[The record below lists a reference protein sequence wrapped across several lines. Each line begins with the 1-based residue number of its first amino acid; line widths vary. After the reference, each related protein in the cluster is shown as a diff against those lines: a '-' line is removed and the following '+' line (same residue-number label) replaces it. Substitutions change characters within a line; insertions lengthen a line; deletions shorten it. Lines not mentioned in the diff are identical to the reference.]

1 MQEEN
6 PDGKKPPTLAIS
18 EKDPYMAVFY
28 CGHRIA
34 GGLCQQSQLAGGV
47 DGHPRLQPDCP
58 AQRRGAGDCQLFAL
72 RLL

>member
-1 MQEEN
+1 MAKSHRRWRLA
-6 PDGKKPPTLAIS
+6 KKILTWLF
-18 EKDPYMAVFY
+18 FY